1 MTIRIASR
9 NLVGAVALLILV
21 ACTTGARSVGA
32 DETPIPII
40 PTPTTTGIITPLLGS
55 PPVPTVIPSPPPAPG
70 GLAFVRTITN
80 ADDGG
85 TIRIT
90 VGDRI
95 ALALTAPTGFD
106 PWEVALPDAQ
116 VLMPVPNPAAA
127 AVRGVTLR
135 AFLAVGPGQSA
146 QGVTLRAFLA
156 VGPGQSAIMAQD
168 HMHCVSGQPCAG
180 AIRAFRMTIVV
191 VP

>member
-9 NLVGAVALLILV
+9 NLVGAVALINLV

-32 DETPIPII
+32 DETPII
-40 PTPTTTGIITPLLGS
+40 PTPTTTGIITPLLDS
-55 PPVPTVIPSPPPAPG
+55 PPVPTVIPSPTPAPG

-85 TIRIT
+85 TIQIT

-95 ALALTAPTGFD
+95 ALALKAPTGSD

-116 VLMPVPNPAAA
+116 ILMPVPNPAAA
-127 AVRGVTLR
+127 VVRGVTLR
-135 AFLAVGPGQSA
+135 AFLAVGPGQA
-146 QGVTLRAFLA
+146 
-156 VGPGQSAIMAQD
+156 AIMAQV
-168 HMHCVSGQPCAG
+168 HIHCVSGQPCAG

>member
-21 ACTTGARSVGA
+21 ACTTGARGVGA
-32 DETPIPII
+32 DETPII
-40 PTPTTTGIITPLLGS
+40 PPPTTTGIITPLLGS
-55 PPVPTVIPSPPPAPG
+55 PSVPTAISSPTPAPG
-70 GLAFVRTITN
+70 GVTFARTITN

-85 TIRIT
+85 TIQIK

-95 ALALTAPTGFD
+95 ALALQSPAGSD

-116 VLMPVPNPAAA
+116 ILMPVPNPAAA
-127 AVRGVTLR
+127 VV
-135 AFLAVGPGQSA
+135 

-156 VGPGQSAIMAQD
+156 VGPGQAAITAQD
-168 HMHCVSGQPCAG
+168 RIHCAAGQACAG
-180 AIRAFRMTIVV
+180 AIRAFRVTIVV
-191 VP
+191 AP

>member
-9 NLVGAVALLILV
+9 NLIGVVALLILV

-32 DETPIPII
+32 DETPII

-55 PPVPTVIPSPPPAPG
+55 PTVPTAMPSPTPAPG
-70 GLAFVRTITN
+70 GVTFARTITN

-85 TIRIT
+85 MVQIK

-95 ALALTAPTGFD
+95 ALALQAPVGSD

-127 AVRGVTLR
+127 AV
-135 AFLAVGPGQSA
+135 
-146 QGVTLRAFLA
+146 QGVTLRAFRA
-156 VGPGQSAIMAQD
+156 VGPGQVAITAQD
-168 HMHCVSGQPCAG
+168 RLHCVAGQACAG
-180 AIRAFRMTIVV
+180 AIRAFRVTIVV
-191 VP
+191 AP

>member
-1 MTIRIASR
+1 MTVRIASR

-32 DETPIPII
+32 DETPII

-55 PPVPTVIPSPPPAPG
+55 PPVPTVIPSPTPAPG

-85 TIRIT
+85 TIQIT

-95 ALALTAPTGFD
+95 ALALTASTGFD

-146 QGVTLRAFLA
+146 
-156 VGPGQSAIMAQD
+156 IMAQD
-168 HMHCVSGQPCAG
+168 HIHCVSVQPCAG